1 MKGAIET
8 MMGVVIIALSTVL
21 ITGFIIASLNTQKA
35 QNYHAAVVA
44 EVEAS
49 DFSPTVIASCEEKAI
64 ENGYTDL
71 QIEQM
76 TSVKEEKYAKVT
88 LMYDYPM
95 PLLNV
100 LLEHKIVGYAR

>member
-8 MMGVVIIALSTVL
+8 MMGIVVIALSTVL
-21 ITGFIIASLNTQKA
+21 TTGFIIASLNTQKA

-49 DFSPTVIASCEEKAI
+49 DFSPTVIAGCQEKAI

-71 QIEQM
+71 QIEQL
-76 TSVKEEKYAKVT
+76 TSVKEETYAKVI
-88 LMYDYPM
+88 LVYDYSM

-100 LLEHKIVGYAR
+100 VLEHQIVGYAR